1 MKRQQFFDG
10 PAMIRNLGGHGR
22 CPLHR
27 PPTGPRTGEAQA
39 RMIRTEVVD
48 RTDQIHAMLQSRCTA
63 RQCSAASGQRRQ
75 SLTERRVQPL
85 DVCRVDHPVALRAAP
100 EGLDACGRTS
110 NNPALHLDN
119 PPLHIALDDL
129 RDADIAPGAQAG
141 TPQRTRMYRITE
153 RLTNGANIGAQPICT
168 QQHRATQGTGTYPL
182 DQTPNQ
188 HHVTLLTDFAS
199 EPQAGADHHRQSHPH
214 DAPLFLDAD
223 LVGLHL
229 PEGPRSLDHMFLDR
243 LALYACP
250 LQPGGYGPLIHA
262 ESDND
267 GLQGAPVRH
276 QGHDPGHRVRR
287 SPQTIKRRASGGG
300 EGLVTLGTDEAFLLT
315 RVDANVALAG
325 LASGRTRQI
334 GAEDGRGVHA
344 YPPPGFA

>member
-48 RTDQIHAMLQSRCTA
+48 RTDPIHAMLQSRCTA
-63 RQCSAASGQRRQ
+63 RQCSAAPGQRRQ

-153 RLTNGANIGAQPICT
+153 RLTNGANSEHNPSVHNSIGRRRAQARTRSIRRRINIMSRCLLTSPASHRRVLTIIARAIQTTPPCFLTRISSACT
-168 QQHRATQGTGTYPL
+168 CPRARGRSTTCSWTAWPCMPARCNQAATVRSS
-182 DQTPNQ
+182 TPNA
-188 HHVTLLTDFAS
+188 TTMACR
-199 EPQAGADHHRQSHPH
+199 GHR
-214 DAPLFLDAD
+214 
-223 LVGLHL
+223 
-229 PEGPRSLDHMFLDR
+229 
-243 LALYACP
+243 
-250 LQPGGYGPLIHA
+250 
-262 ESDND
+262 
-267 GLQGAPVRH
+267 RH

-287 SPQTIKRRASGGG
+287 RPQTIQRRASGGG

-344 YPPPGFA
+344 HPPPGFA